1 MPIAPTVIVYHG
13 VGTVASERDPYHLVL
28 PLDAF
33 EWQMAYLARHRQVVP
48 LESIVGGHVPSGP
61 PAVAITFD
69 DGFRSVLTHAAPIL
83 RRYGF
88 PATLFVPTTWI
99 GNVMGWE
106 PQPTSAVP
114 LEIMSVD
121 EIGACER
128 LGYEIGSHGHAHA
141 PMTAMSASE
150 AAADLAAS
158 MERLSVVLGHPP
170 RYLAYPWGMQSGTVR
185 AAAQRAGFE
194 AAFSI
199 NQVADGRYGRERVAI
214 RRSDPRPVFVA
225 KTSGRYMRF
234 RMSFIPR
241 ATLRLL
247 LPVLDWYRQRH

>member
-48 LESIVGGHVPSGP
+48 LESIVGGRVPSGP

-69 DGFRSVLTHAAPIL
+69 DAFRSVLTHAAPVL
-83 RRYGF
+83 RRYDF
-88 PATLFVPTTWI
+88 PATLFVPTAWV
-99 GNVMGWE
+99 GDVMGWE
-106 PQPTSAVP
+106 PQPRSAVP

-121 EIGACER
+121 EIVACEQ
-128 LGYEIGSHGHAHA
+128 LGYEIGSHGHAHVRLNA
-141 PMTAMSASE
+141 LSASE
-150 AAADLAAS
+150 AMADLATS
-158 MERLSVVLGHPP
+158 MERLTVLLGHPP
-170 RYLAYPWGMQSGTVR
+170 RYLAYPWGKQSATVR
-185 AAAQRAGFE
+185 GAAQRAGFE
-194 AAFSI
+194 AAFAI
-199 NQVADGRYGRERVAI
+199 NQVADGRHGRERVAI

-225 KTSGRYMRF
+225 KTSGRYLRF

-241 ATLRLL
+241 ATLRVL
-247 LPVLDWYRQRH
+247 LPVLDRYRQRH